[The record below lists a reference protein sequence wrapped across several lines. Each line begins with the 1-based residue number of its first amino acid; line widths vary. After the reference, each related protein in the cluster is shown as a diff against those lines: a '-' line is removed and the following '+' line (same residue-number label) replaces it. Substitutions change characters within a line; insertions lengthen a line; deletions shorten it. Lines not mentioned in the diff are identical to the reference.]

1 MNLKSFVLCGIMLPC
16 AMAIL
21 ACSDSETSNP
31 IANGPTGAFV
41 GVKYHM
47 TLDEANQNFLLNRTY
62 NQDVCIRQN
71 EQYEFTTIVGSSYA
85 ERDYAFIGDTLV
97 TFNKKY
103 QEDYGEVFVGGT
115 NGQIRNKWRLM
126 NECRFIPENNSI
138 KCATAEELG
147 SKALHTITYYE
158 FTQDTLYS
166 SVMDLNGKVLDP
178 ESQNKDEYDD
188 FTDSYYMQ
196 NNMYVVVAVHEGTV
210 LDGFNHPEEL
220 FFGSDVDD
228 YAQRNGIVINSR
240 TKNYISFTYKSQTFE
255 MEFTKALKLFNGNGS
270 HVEIDATFKSDNGTC
285 RLNYMSED
293 KVTSD
298 VCKAENASWLEF
310 YPEPSN
316 GNLSYDK
323 ATRYHIG
330 NATEFKK
337 CIESL
342 VKK

>member
-126 NECRFIPENNSI
+126 NECRFIPESNSI

-158 FTQDTLYS
+158 RSWIRKLKIKMNMTILRIHTICKIICMLWWRYMRGLCWMALTILRNYF
-166 SVMDLNGKVLDP
+166 LDP
-178 ESQNKDEYDD
+178 MWMTMHKE
-188 FTDSYYMQ
+188 M
-196 NNMYVVVAVHEGTV
+196 V
-210 LDGFNHPEEL
+210 L
-220 FFGSDVDD
+220 
-228 YAQRNGIVINSR
+228 
-240 TKNYISFTYKSQTFE
+240 
-255 MEFTKALKLFNGNGS
+255 
-270 HVEIDATFKSDNGTC
+270 
-285 RLNYMSED
+285 
-293 KVTSD
+293 
-298 VCKAENASWLEF
+298 
-310 YPEPSN
+310 
-316 GNLSYDK
+316 
-323 ATRYHIG
+323 
-330 NATEFKK
+330 
-337 CIESL
+337 
-342 VKK
+342 